1 MVRAVKTPLL
11 GSLTCADHGRL
22 ESSDAEPYHYSDTLD
37 SKGMNLMSAEQRI
50 IELGLTLPPTP
61 KPGGVYKPTVQ
72 HGDLL
77 YVSGHVPVLSDG
89 SLIKGRVES
98 DADLDAGYQAARQ
111 VGLTILA
118 TLKHDLGSLDRI
130 KRVIKLLGLV
140 NSGPEFYGHPK
151 VINGC
156 SELFAEVFGADA
168 GVGTR
173 SAFGV
178 AALPVGVMVEIE
190 GVFELHP

>member
-1 MVRAVKTPLL
+1 
-11 GSLTCADHGRL
+11 
-22 ESSDAEPYHYSDTLD
+22 
-37 SKGMNLMSAEQRI
+37 MSAEQRVQ
-50 IELGLTLPPTP
+50 ELGLVIPPVP

-77 YVSGHVPVLSDG
+77 YVSGHVPVLADG
-89 SLIKGRVES
+89 SLVKGRVNS

-111 VGLTILA
+111 VGLTMLA
-118 TLKHDLGSLDRI
+118 TLRKDLGSLDRI
-130 KRVIKLLGLV
+130 VRVIKLLGLV
-140 NSGPEFYGHPK
+140 NSGPEFYNHPK

-156 SELFAEVFGADA
+156 SELFAQVFGDDA

-190 GVFELHP
+190 AVFEIRS